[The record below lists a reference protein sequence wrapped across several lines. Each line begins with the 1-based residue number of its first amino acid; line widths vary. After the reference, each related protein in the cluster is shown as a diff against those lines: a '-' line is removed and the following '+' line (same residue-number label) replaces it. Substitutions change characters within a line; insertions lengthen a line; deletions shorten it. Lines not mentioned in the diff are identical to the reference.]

1 MKKEIK
7 LFDLDSMD
15 HNKSTVEGLVRSA
28 GKWINENQ
36 DKKDKY
42 NIVLMRT
49 LEGEIHF
56 NQKDY
61 FLTTIHEVIK
71 NWPKEQIFLVMSDVN
86 LEKNLNDWFKGAGAS
101 TPPVVPISHPLAL
114 LKRTQLYANNK
125 NIKQPKLHH
134 NILSRFICLN
144 AAAKPHR
151 AKMVNQLISSN
162 QDRFGYISWLNRY
175 GVLPSNFYKDMIFK
189 GKEMLIDFDNNSI
202 DQAHNQDVL
211 PSQYHY
217 AGFEIVNESIVSDT
231 SLFIT
236 EKTWKPLF
244 YHKVFLPHG
253 PRGMITYLKE
263 LGFELFEEELGLN
276 YSEWDNLSYNERW
289 IGLLKDLETLMSM
302 TVEDWQMFYERPD
315 ILSALNKNSTL
326 ARTINVPQWT
336 DKINE

>member
-28 GKWINENQ
+28 GKWISENQ

-56 NQKDY
+56 NQKDH

-71 NWPKEQIFLVMSDVN
+71 NWPKDQVFLVMSDAN
-86 LEKNLNDWFKGAGAS
+86 LEKNLNDWFKGAGS
-101 TPPVVPISHPLAL
+101 SIPPVVPVSHPLAL

-134 NILSRFICLN
+134 NISSRFICLN

-151 AKMVNQLISSN
+151 AKMVNQLISSK
-162 QDRFGYISWLNRY
+162 QDQFGIISWLNRY
-175 GVLPSNFYKDMIFK
+175 GVLPSNFYKDMTFK

-211 PSQYHY
+211 PNQYHY

-253 PRGMITYLKE
+253 PKGMITYLKE
-263 LGFELFEEELGLN
+263 LGFELFEEELGLT
-276 YSEWDNLSYNERW
+276 YSDWDNLSYNERW

-315 ILSALNKNSTL
+315 ILLALNKNSTL